1 MMTKCSWKNCGLGL
15 FIGLLFMSITT
26 VVWAEDTEKKSE
38 TTTSSSVDKA
48 SNVAAEADVELF
60 VGALKLGK
68 ASDTKVLDELESV
81 CNEAKKKVDEIEQKL
96 NELRT
101 EIQKTSETKFVP
113 YKSPYDGSESVI
125 PQIVITDEAKYK
137 ELSSQI
143 KGLEEELPGL
153 KENKN
158 RACQE
163 ADEAKDAAEGDIY
176 VYTGSDGSK
185 IFFQY
190 DKYSKTAKVL
200 TGSLRGCAPLPMKLA
215 EGRSCIFCP
224 VFLKVYNAVNIM
236 STKSYGVLATGLAN
250 VMLIGF
256 AIWIAFSLIGKVS
269 SFTKMDAPKY
279 ITELLTQ
286 VFKVVFAYVLLR
298 DAHAVYDYA
307 LGPLLKAGMEFGMVL
322 LSGSNKYLDSC
333 KSLGVENMPVS
344 GLLPSYLYTQ
354 LECFI
359 KAVQAELASQQ
370 AIGTTLMCVA
380 FNAGGSDVD
389 LEVKTITIPNL
400 SMLFEGI
407 VIWLFAW
414 LLSLAFAF
422 YLIDATVRLGIV
434 GALMPFLIVSWP
446 FKITSKYTTQGF
458 TMFMNTFFTYV
469 FMGLVVSINIQLI
482 GVSMSGA
489 PGGREAVEAAL
500 NSNQVTSLKEMLD
513 IGFAGF
519 LILIAS
525 CIFGFKICMQATELA
540 GNMAG
545 GGGGTSIAPELGGM
559 GYNVAKAATL
569 GAAGALG
576 EGAKFVG
583 TATGATEKLRKF
595 RDNAVDKLV
604 AQPLARVF
612 SLGRSGGAGKRQL
625 PSQQPQPKGGSSTP
639 TTSAQQKQASDVA
652 NAGPRATQQTKPTPA
667 STTKPTTAND
677 STKPAT
683 TNVDGASPVNPNEAR
698 EQEIDKFNRSQAAG
712 LDLLNNSESYRQI
725 SNTCKQATSNR
736 NTAAQHARSFENQAK
751 EERDKAS
758 ALREKAQSM
767 ADGAEKDTLLNQAG
781 ASDQKANDF
790 ASQAAEE
797 RNKERENDKI
807 VQETLKQMERMQK
820 EREQNMSNQEMD
832 DILKKA
838 YGENYRAEQSANL
851 NGWNFK

>member
-38 TTTSSSVDKA
+38 TTASSSVDKG

-68 ASDTKVLDELESV
+68 ASDTKVLDELESA
-81 CNEAKKKVDEIEQKL
+81 CNEAKKKVDEKDK
-96 NELRT
+96 
-101 EIQKTSETKFVP
+101 EIAKVNAMIARSSGVQVVGTSITGYTMSLTTQITNPADYEKYTKE
-113 YKSPYDGSESVI
+113 KARL
-125 PQIVITDEAKYK
+125 EA
-137 ELSSQI
+137 E
-143 KGLEEELPGL
+143 LEELVDA
-153 KENKN
+153 KN

-286 VFKVVFAYVLLR
+286 IFKVVFAYVLLR

-322 LSGSNKYLDSC
+322 LSGSNEYLTSC

-380 FNAGGSDVD
+380 FNAGGTDVD

-652 NAGPRATQQTKPTPA
+652 NAGPRTTQQTKPTPA